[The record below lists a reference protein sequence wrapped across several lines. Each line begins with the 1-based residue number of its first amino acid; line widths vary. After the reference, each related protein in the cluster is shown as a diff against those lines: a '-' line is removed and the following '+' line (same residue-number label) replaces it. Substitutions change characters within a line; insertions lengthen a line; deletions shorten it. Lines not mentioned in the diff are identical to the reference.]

1 MLKEQLFIHSWCR
14 AVDRSSLYL
23 VEERWTA
30 KVKRAREAKNATTSP
45 EIDLFCSSASCLTC
59 KKAMET
65 SAAMAFDETEWVLA
79 DAPFAKDLDV
89 DWVVT
94 DGDEGAVSGVFFH
107 PSTAGRHRI
116 CLSYAPFGR
125 LLPALPDPSLSFLP
139 PAACARSSSRGLLLL
154 RGPWSTYYVC
164 NPATAECR
172 RIPLPP
178 RPHQF
183 NAVPALALA
192 LVVRPDDPA
201 QFYVVCGLAVGDNG
215 YRFETFSS
223 ASGAWKASI
232 VASSVDAIVPGS
244 GVSAAGVAY
253 WRTSAPSVLAYD
265 PATDKARVIRP
276 PPGCAEAG
284 ALWQLGEAGGE
295 GGLCCTCVTRAEV
308 LVYCLRESDEWAIL
322 GSFPLAVVGG
332 NDAVEWDN
340 GDPIA
345 CKETPR
351 PLRFESTNLEVVL
364 WVDGR
369 VLAVDL
375 ETRRVRQLRFDGP
388 TPSQEEDYV
397 SYIGTVTPV
406 APVASS

>member
-1 MLKEQLFIHSWCR
+1 
-14 AVDRSSLYL
+14 
-23 VEERWTA
+23 
-30 KVKRAREAKNATTSP
+30 
-45 EIDLFCSSASCLTC
+45 
-59 KKAMET
+59 MET
-65 SAAMAFDETEWVLA
+65 SATMAFDEAEWVLA
-79 DAPFAKDLDV
+79 DAPFAKDLGA

-94 DGDEGAVSGVFFH
+94 DGDEGAIAGVFFH
-107 PSTAGRHRI
+107 PSAAGHRRV

-125 LLPALPDPSLSFLP
+125 LSPALPDPSFSFLP
-139 PAACARSSSRGLLLL
+139 PAAYARSSSRGLLLL

-183 NAVPALALA
+183 NAAPALA
-192 LVVRPDDPA
+192 LVVSPDDLA
-201 QFYVVCGLAVGDNG
+201 QFYVVCGLAVAKNG

-223 ASGAWKASI
+223 KSGAWKASI
-232 VASSVDAIVPGS
+232 AALPVDAIVPGS

-253 WRTSAPSVLAYD
+253 WRTFAPSILVYD
-265 PATDKARVIRP
+265 PATDKASVIPP
-276 PPGCAEAG
+276 PPGCAAAD

-295 GGLCCTCVTRAEV
+295 GGLCCTCVTRV
-308 LVYCLRESDEWAIL
+308 KVVVYCLGESDEWSVL

-332 NDAVEWDN
+332 NEAVEWDN

-345 CKETPR
+345 CRETPR

-388 TPSQEEDYV
+388 TPTQEEDYV
-397 SYIGTVTPV
+397 SYIGTVPHG
-406 APVASS
+406 APVASR